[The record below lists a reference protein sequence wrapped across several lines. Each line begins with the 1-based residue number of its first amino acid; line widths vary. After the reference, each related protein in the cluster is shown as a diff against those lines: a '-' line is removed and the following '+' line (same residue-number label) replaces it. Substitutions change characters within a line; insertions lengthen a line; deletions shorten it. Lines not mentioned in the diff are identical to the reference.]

1 MVLFAPLQAD
11 GVSGWESDYAQGMGA
26 EGDFGMEDMEEVIY
40 ELRDES
46 GDL

>member
-1 MVLFAPLQAD
+1 
-11 GVSGWESDYAQGMGA
+11 MGA